1 MEFRASTQSA
11 HQKAH
16 VSTCMINL
24 PRRDS
29 SREGGLAAK
38 ELRLEDCSIQMSAL
52 SSSGCCEIV
61 GEERDG
67 TPLKPED

>member
-1 MEFRASTQSA
+1 
-11 HQKAH
+11 
-16 VSTCMINL
+16 MINL
-24 PRRDS
+24 PRQDS

-38 ELRLEDCSIQMSAL
+38 ELRLEDCSIQMSAQ
-52 SSSGCCEIV
+52 SSLGCCEIV